1 MIGAAW
7 FAQLQ
12 NRLPAALARVGQNVA
27 AAARDHAP
35 SSSLAES
42 IRVEA
47 KDTAALITA
56 TAPYAAAVEL
66 GSVRRAA
73 RPFLR
78 PALLDNKDMVF
89 SELAKTLRERSSDD

>member
-12 NRLPAALARVGQNVA
+12 NRLPAALARAGQSVA
-27 AAARDHAP
+27 VTARDYAP
-35 SSSLAES
+35 SSLAES

-47 KDTAALITA
+47 KEDAALITA

-66 GSVRRAA
+66 GSAKRAA

>member
-12 NRLPAALARVGQNVA
+12 NRLPAALARAGQSVA
-27 AAARDHAP
+27 ATARDYAP
-35 SSSLAES
+35 AALAES

-47 KDTAALITA
+47 KADAALITA

>member
-12 NRLPAALARVGQNVA
+12 NRLPAALARAGQGVA
-27 AAARDHAP
+27 ATARDYAP
-35 SSSLAES
+35 AALAGG

-47 KDTAALITA
+47 KEDTVVITA

-66 GSVRRAA
+66 GSVRRTA

-78 PALLDNKDMVF
+78 PALLDNRDMVF
-89 SELAKTLRERSSDD
+89 SELARTLRERSSDD